1 MMLRTRRLALAAAL
15 LGFGFGPCGRA
26 EAGTTLTTP
35 AGLSP
40 GESFRFAFV
49 TDGFISP
56 SSSNISDYNDFVT
69 SQAGGATYNGSA
81 VTFVA
86 IGSTSTVNAIDNVGQ
101 SAAPVYLADGT
112 LVTSSTTTTGMW
124 SGSLLNPI
132 NEQSPAHQGKI
143 LPCTPAPPRRASLPA
158 TP

>member
-1 MMLRTRRLALAAAL
+1 MMLRYDDDRALAAAHARVRVR
-15 LGFGFGPCGRA
+15 PMWPGRGRDHPRRPRRGSA
-26 EAGTTLTTP
+26 P
-35 AGLSP
+35 ANRS
-40 GESFRFAFV
+40 A
-49 TDGFISP
+49 SP
-56 SSSNISDYNDFVT
+56 SSPTDSYPRARRISPTASNHFVT

-124 SGSLLNPI
+124 SVGLAAQPD
-132 NEQSPAHQGKI
+132 Q
-143 LPCTPAPPRRASLPA
+143 
-158 TP
+158 